1 MAESGDVT
9 LAALSVAFLFGILG
23 LFVFFGIKARAISEE
38 EEEQAKQAAQPRRRN
53 ALDRMQRGAARAGDE
68 GEGGA
73 EEAAQGAQAA
83 KRTNPAKE
91 AKKQEKRA
99 QKQAEQEAQQ
109 QKLEKASEKA
119 VKYSERQREREAER
133 LRREEEDEKAREEKQ
148 KQEKEEMDKWKETFS
163 VEKEGE
169 DDGTLGEGVVEQ
181 FVDYVKLRKVVNLE
195 DLAAEFRM
203 RTVHAIKR
211 LEELEKM
218 GRLSGIFD
226 DRGKYIYITL
236 EEMASVA
243 SWLKK
248 KGRINRADLVAGCN
262 KLIRLNPTEE
272 DQAKLDAEVLR
283 VDESLEPGEG
293 EDAAV

>member
-38 EEEQAKQAAQPRRRN
+38 EEEQAKQPLGNDWELRSDLSPRRRN

-211 LEELEKM
+211 LEEWQTRWM
-218 GRLSGIFD
+218 
-226 DRGKYIYITL
+226 
-236 EEMASVA
+236 
-243 SWLKK
+243 
-248 KGRINRADLVAGCN
+248 
-262 KLIRLNPTEE
+262 
-272 DQAKLDAEVLR
+272 
-283 VDESLEPGEG
+283 
-293 EDAAV
+293 